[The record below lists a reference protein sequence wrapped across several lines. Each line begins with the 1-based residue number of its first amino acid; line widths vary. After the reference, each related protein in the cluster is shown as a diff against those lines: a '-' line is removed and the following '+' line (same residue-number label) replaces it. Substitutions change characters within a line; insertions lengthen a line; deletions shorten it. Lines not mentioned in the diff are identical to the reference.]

1 MKFIRHS
8 SLLLSALP
16 ALILTI
22 VPYVPARAAA
32 GSREL
37 LIYFGTYTR
46 GDSKG
51 IYAYRFQP
59 TTGKLTPIGLAAET
73 VNPSFVAIHPN
84 HQFLYSVSEI
94 GDFQGQKSGAVSA
107 FSIDAKTGLL
117 KKLNTVSSK
126 GSGPCY
132 VRVDQTGKTLLVA
145 NYGSGS
151 IAAMPIKDNGELAE
165 ATSAIQH
172 AGSGA
177 NKDRQSGPHAHSIN
191 PSPDNRFA
199 VVADLGLD
207 EVLVYRLDAAKA
219 LLTPND
225 PPFTKLAPASGPRHF
240 AFDPSGKFGYVINEM
255 NSTVTAFS
263 YDKLGGTLKE
273 IQTIT
278 TLPKDFTGKS
288 STAEVQVHPSG
299 KFLYG
304 SNRGH
309 DSIAIF
315 TIDKKTGKLTTVGN
329 VSTQG
334 KTPRNFGIDP
344 SGKFLF
350 AANQDAGGV
359 VVFRIDAKTGNLTPT
374 GDKLDI
380 PFPVCVKFMPA
391 GN

>member
-1 MKFIRHS
+1 MNFIWHS
-8 SLLLSALP
+8 SLLLSAL
-16 ALILTI
+16 ALAMASVTS
-22 VPYVPARAAA
+22 ANAAPKLS
-32 GSREL
+32 GNGEL
-37 LIYFGTYTR
+37 FVYIGTYTR

-51 IYAYRFQP
+51 IYVYRFDP
-59 TTGKLTPIGLAAET
+59 KTGKLTKVGLAAES

-84 HQFLYSVSEI
+84 NRFLYAVNEI
-94 GDFQGQKSGAVSA
+94 DDFQGQKSGSVTS
-107 FSIDAKTGLL
+107 FSIDPKTGTLT
-117 KKLNTVSSK
+117 KLNAVSSK

-132 VRVDQTGKTLLVA
+132 VRTDNTGKTLLVA

-151 IAAMPIKDNGELAE
+151 VAAMQIKDNGELTE
-165 ATSAIQH
+165 ATSFIQH
-172 AGSGA
+172 TGSGA
-177 NKDRQSGPHAHSIN
+177 DPARQKGPHGHSIN

-199 VVADLGLD
+199 IAADLGLD
-207 EVLVYRLDAAKA
+207 ELLVYKLDAAKG

-225 PPFTKLAPASGPRHF
+225 PPFTKLPPASGPRHF
-240 AFDPSGKFGYVINEM
+240 AFAPSGNFGYVINEM
-255 NSTVTAFS
+255 KSTVTAFS
-263 YDKLGGTLKE
+263 YDKSKGTLKE
-273 IQTIT
+273 TQSVS
-278 TLPKDFTGKS
+278 TLPADFKGRS

-315 TIDKKTGKLTTVGN
+315 TVDQKTGMLTADGN

-334 KTPRNFGIDP
+334 KTPRNFRMDP
-344 SGKFLF
+344 SCKYLF

-359 VVFRIDAKTGNLTPT
+359 VVFKIDEKTGNLTPT

-391 GN
+391 GK